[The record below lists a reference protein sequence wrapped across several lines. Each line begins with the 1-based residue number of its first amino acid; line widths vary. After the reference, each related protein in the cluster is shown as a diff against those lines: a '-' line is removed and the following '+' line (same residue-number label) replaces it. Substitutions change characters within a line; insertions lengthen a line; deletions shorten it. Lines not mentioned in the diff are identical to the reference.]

1 MAARFVNIDHD
12 TPLLLPPDLRD
23 WVPADHM
30 VHFIM
35 DAVAALDLSAARV
48 NDRGTGSAQ
57 YPPGMMLALLIYS
70 YSTGIFSS
78 RKIQTAT
85 YDNLAT
91 RYLCAD
97 THPDHDSICK
107 FRRENKELLSSAFH
121 QVLELAA
128 AARILK
134 VGDLTVA
141 LDGTKL
147 LANASKHSAMS
158 HDRIVEQMQLASDQI
173 KELLAKAEDADS
185 TPLQDG
191 LTIPAEIQRREDR
204 LAKLKEAKAVLEERA
219 KVRFEEESAAHAAK
233 LAARR
238 DKEKSTGKK
247 PGGKPP
253 APPAEGPGPKDQ
265 YNFTDPESRI
275 MKDKGGFNQCYN
287 GQAAVDIATMLIV
300 GQHLTDAPNDKQQLQ
315 PGLEAISPAVGNVA
329 RALVDSGYYSAAA
342 VTNVEADG
350 SGLTIYA
357 AMKREAHGCSITQL
371 EKHPDP
377 PAPSQGAALA
387 EVMAHRLSTI
397 EGKALYRQR
406 KQTVEP
412 VFGIIKEVLGFRRFM
427 LRGLEKA
434 GLEWTLVSTAYNLK
448 RLFGLGVRLRPAW

>member
-57 YPPGMMLALLIYS
+57 YPPGMMLALLIYC
-70 YSTGIFSS
+70 YSTGTFSS

-85 YDNLAT
+85 HENVAT

-128 AARILK
+128 AARVLK

-158 HDRIVEQMQLASDQI
+158 HDRIEEQMKLATDQI
-173 KELLAKAEDADS
+173 SELLAKAEDADS

-219 KVRFEEESAAHAAK
+219 KARFEEECAAHAAK

-238 DKEKSTGKK
+238 DKEESTGEK
-247 PGGKPP
+247 PRGKPP
-253 APPAEGPGPKDQ
+253 EPPVEGPGPKDQ

-287 GQAAVDIATMLIV
+287 AQAAVDVATMLIV
-300 GQHLTDAPNDKQQLQ
+300 GQHLSDAPNDKQQLQ
-315 PGLEAISPAVGNVA
+315 PGLEAVSPAAGKVS
-329 RALVDSGYYSAAA
+329 RTLVDSGYYSDAA
-342 VTNVEADG
+342 VTRVEADG
-350 SGLTIYA
+350 TGPIVYA
-357 AMKREAHGCSITQL
+357 AMTRQAHGRSIAQL
-371 EKHPDP
+371 EKQPDP
-377 PAPSQGAALA
+377 PALPEGAALA
-387 EVMAHRLSTI
+387 EVMAHRLATA
-397 EGKALYRQR
+397 EGKALYGLR

-427 LRGLEKA
+427 LRGKEKA

-448 RLFGLGVRLRPAW
+448 RPFGLGARLRPA